1 LLKFT
6 KKASTQ
12 VSKRVAY
19 LPMSEA
25 RTKARVA
32 VVTGAARGIGR
43 KVSLVLAERGYAVAA
58 NDLSMPEGTL
68 DNLERVGAETLAIPG
83 DVSGEEAVLGMVRGV
98 MERFERIDV
107 LVNNAGISLISPA
120 EETALADWQR
130 VIEVNLTGPFLMCRE
145 FGKEMLRQGSGSIV
159 NISSVA
165 GLLGVADRA
174 AYNAS
179 KHGLVGL
186 TRTLAAEWGGR
197 GVRVNAVCPGWVK
210 TEMDVEDQA
219 SDGYTDEDIE
229 GRVPMGRFARPED
242 VAQAVAF
249 LADPE
254 LSAFVNGHTLSVD
267 GGWFGDGGWE
277 SLRRSKRGDSDA

>member
-1 LLKFT
+1 
-6 KKASTQ
+6 
-12 VSKRVAY
+12 
-19 LPMSEA
+19 MSEA
-25 RTKARVA
+25 RTLSRVA

-43 KVSLVLAERGYAVAA
+43 KVALVLAERGYAVAA
-58 NDLSMPEGTL
+58 NDLSAPEGTL
-68 DNLERVGAETLAIPG
+68 AALQQIGTETLAIPG
-83 DVSGEEAVLGMVRGV
+83 DVSDEEAVLGMVRGV

-107 LVNNAGISLISPA
+107 VVNNAGISLISPA
-120 EETALADWQR
+120 EETTLADWRR
-130 VIEVNLTGPFLMCRE
+130 VLEVNLTGPFLMCRE
-145 FGKEMLRQGSGSIV
+145 FGKEMLERGSGSIV

-210 TEMDVEDQA
+210 TEMDQEDQA

-229 GRVPMGRFARPED
+229 GRVPMGRFATPED
-242 VAQAVAF
+242 VARAVAF

-254 LSAFVNGHTLSVD
+254 QSAFVNGHTLSVD

-277 SLRRSKRGDSDA
+277 SLRRSKHGNSDA